1 VSDDE
6 LRARTSEERRN
17 EIRRQL
23 GAPSD
28 EVLRE
33 PTSRELTEGDRN
45 RVTVRELLNRMNAAA
60 DSHDDP
66 ESAEPP
72 QNTPSASPSPP
83 PSAPTSPSPAS
94 ASPTPSPTPRRIR
107 RVAPAEAP
115 TEQILGPG
123 EPPVTSDDANTE
135 VIPAT
140 APATEYIPAVSA
152 QAPIPDLS
160 DNGAIT
166 REPRLVTPG
175 GDAASRRKHA
185 APARD
190 RDHTQMMH
198 RATIGGRILIAL
210 ACVLALLGTGAVWG
224 YQKVKD
230 SNWNTVDAVNPD
242 NEQIRDKQLQTGDET
257 YLIVGTDTRSGQ
269 NGTVGAGDSSEF
281 EGSARSDT
289 VIMVNIPADRS
300 RVVAVSFPR
309 DLQVDRPQC
318 SGWNNDDGKYTDDVI
333 PAETAVKLNSVYGDG
348 GPKCLVDTLTAMSG
362 LNINHFIAMDFYG
375 FEQVV
380 NKIGGVQ
387 VCSTTP
393 LKDYELGTILAK
405 PGTKTLKGSKALDYV
420 RARNIETEGNGDYGR
435 IKRQQLFLSSLLR
448 GALSSQVLTNPA
460 TLNGIVDTFINN
472 SYVDRVNT
480 DNLLQLAQ
488 SMQGLDAGRV
498 TFLTVPTSGTAED
511 GSGNEIPRLDDIDA
525 IFDAIIND
533 MPLPGE
539 KTEAPKPGTTTTT
552 TTTTTLAPKPDMV
565 TLTALSPYSVS
576 LRVLNGTGTSGVA
589 ADAAGEL
596 ANQGFEIFGVA
607 DASENRTDTVVRY
620 GPGQQDAAA
629 TVAAMFPGATIQ
641 SDSTVSSG
649 VEIIVGSDFSGA
661 LNAAPAEGS
670 QVSVRETPREANP
683 DELPNDLTVT
693 NAGDTTCA

>member
-1 VSDDE
+1 M
-6 LRARTSEERRN
+6 
-17 EIRRQL
+17 
-23 GAPSD
+23 G
-28 EVLRE
+28 
-33 PTSRELTEGDRN
+33 
-45 RVTVRELLNRMNAAA
+45 
-60 DSHDDP
+60 
-66 ESAEPP
+66 
-72 QNTPSASPSPP
+72 
-83 PSAPTSPSPAS
+83 
-94 ASPTPSPTPRRIR
+94 
-107 RVAPAEAP
+107 PAEAP

-123 EPPVTSDDANTE
+123 EPPVTADDANTE

-140 APATEYIPAVSA
+140 APATEHIPAINA

-166 REPRLVTPG
+166 RVPRSVTPG
-175 GDAASRRKHA
+175 ADAASRRKHA
-185 APARD
+185 APAKERD
-190 RDHTQMMH
+190 RKQMMH

-281 EGSARSDT
+281 GGSARSDT

-333 PAETAVKLNSVYGDG
+333 PSETSVKLNSVYGDG

-393 LKDYELGTILAK
+393 LQDYELGTILAK

-435 IKRQQLFLSSLLR
+435 IKRQQLFMSSLLR

-539 KTEAPKPGTTTTT
+539 KTEAPEPGTTSTTTTT
-552 TTTTTLAPKPDMV
+552 TTVAPKPDIL

-576 LRVLNGTGTSGVA
+576 LRVLNGTGVGGVA
-589 ADAAGEL
+589 ADAANEL
-596 ANQGFEIFGVA
+596 ANQGFEIYGVA

-649 VEIIVGSDFSGA
+649 VEVTVGSDFSGT
-661 LNAAPAEGS
+661 LNVAPAEGS
-670 QVSVRETPREANP
+670 QVSVREMPREANP